1 MRTREAAARH
11 RCTTEIV
18 YNGTWVRTG
27 VRVRE
32 VFACGGFACGGLHHS
47 PGNTSIAV
55 RGLRIQQRGTRQTP
69 NLRDLTPA
77 ASRGPTEVPG
87 GEAMRPSGGMAHA
100 PRPSGGMAHAPRPSG
115 GMAHA
120 PRPLGGMA
128 HAPGQASGWAST
140 VPGVSDREWTARDAP
155 VRASTA
161 RGTARCSARGS
172 GSARGAAAWGAS
184 VRAWASV
191 LACGGGRDPGCA
203 SGRAYASASG

>member
-100 PRPSGGMAHAPRPSG
+100 PRPSGGMAHAPRP
-115 GMAHA
+115 
-120 PRPLGGMA
+120 LGGMA